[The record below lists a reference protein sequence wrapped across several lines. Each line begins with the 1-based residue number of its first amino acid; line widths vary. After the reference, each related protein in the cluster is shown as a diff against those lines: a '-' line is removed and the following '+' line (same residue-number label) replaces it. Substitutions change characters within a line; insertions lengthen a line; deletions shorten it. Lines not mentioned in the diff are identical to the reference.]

1 MRAAKR
7 PQIALDPDEIP
18 TKWFNI
24 AHHIDIPPPQEP
36 DPAYIP
42 QPDPLDGAK
51 RMDLLPKILVG
62 SCLEMEASTQE
73 WIPIPGEVIDLFLRV
88 ARPRPLMRAIGL
100 ENALN
105 LPTNVKLFYKT
116 EFFSPPGSHKL
127 NTALAQVFFAK
138 NEGFSGVSTET
149 GAGQWGSALAFACS
163 IVEMECNVFWV
174 RSAYER
180 FPERLKLM
188 KLYGAKVEA
197 SPSKKTKIGR
207 AQLEKDPHHPGSLG
221 LAISEGLEIAMER
234 GEEIRYSLGSVL
246 NYVLIQQTIIGLE
259 VQKQLELAGEHP
271 THMISCLGGGS
282 NFGGFALPFVPE
294 VLKKKSEI
302 EFIAVNTKEVPNL
315 TGDYRYDF
323 ADHGGLTPTL
333 KMLTLGHE
341 FSMPSL
347 PAEGLLYHAAAPSI
361 SVLVKKGVITPAALD
376 WSPTQEMARLFI
388 QKEGFIPAPESAY
401 AIAQAIE
408 TARAAKTAS
417 TDATIVFNVS
427 GHGLLGLDSF

>member
-1 MRAAKR
+1 MSSAKK
-7 PQIALDPDEIP
+7 PQISLDPDDIP

-24 AHHIDIPPPQEP
+24 AHYIDIPPPIEP
-36 DPAYIP
+36 DQDQLPI
-42 QPDPLDGAK
+42 PDPLEGEK
-51 RMDLLPKILVG
+51 RIDMLPKILIG

-105 LPTNVKLFYKT
+105 LPASVKLFYKT

-127 NTALAQVFFAK
+127 NTALAQVYFAK
-138 NEGFSGVSTET
+138 NEGYSGVSTET
-149 GAGQWGSALAFACS
+149 GAGQWGSALSFACS
-163 IVEMECNVFWV
+163 LLEMECKVFWV
-174 RSAYER
+174 RSAYDR

-188 KLYGAKVEA
+188 KLYGAEVEA
-197 SPSKKTKIGR
+197 SPSNKTKIGR
-207 AQLEKDPHHPGSLG
+207 ALLEKDPQHPGSLG
-221 LAISEGLEIAMER
+221 LAISEGLEIAKDR
-234 GEEIRYSLGSVL
+234 GDEIRYSLGSVL
-246 NYVLIQQTIIGLE
+246 NHVLIQQTIIGLE
-259 VQKQLELAGEHP
+259 VQKQLELGGEQP

-282 NFGGFALPFVPE
+282 NFGGLALPFIPE

-315 TGDYRYDF
+315 TGTYRYDF
-323 ADHGGLTPTL
+323 ADHASLTPML

-361 SVLVKKGVITPAALD
+361 SVLVQKGIVTPTALE
-376 WSPTQEMARLFI
+376 WPTTQEMAQLFI
-388 QKEGFIPAPESAY
+388 RKEGFIPAPESSY
-401 AIAQAIE
+401 AVAQAIE
-408 TARAAKTAS
+408 TARTAMAAGTE
-417 TDATIVFNVS
+417 ATIVFNVS

>member
-1 MRAAKR
+1 MSPFKR

-24 AHHIDIPPPQEP
+24 AHYIDIPPPKEPDQAQLPEP
-36 DPAYIP
+36 DP
-42 QPDPLDGAK
+42 LEGEK
-51 RMDLLPKILVG
+51 RIDMLPKILIG
-62 SCLEMEASTQE
+62 ACLEMEASTQE

-100 ENALN
+100 ENALK
-105 LPTNVKLFYKT
+105 LPANVKLFYKT

-138 NEGFSGVSTET
+138 NEGYSGVSTET
-149 GAGQWGSALAFACS
+149 GAGQWGSALSFACS
-163 IVEMECNVFWV
+163 LLEMECKVFWV

-188 KLYGAKVEA
+188 NLYGAKVKA
-197 SPSKKTKIGR
+197 SPSHTTKIGR
-207 AQLEKDPHHPGSLG
+207 AMLEKDPHHPGSLG
-221 LAISEGLEIAMER
+221 LAISEGLEVAKEQ
-234 GEEIRYSLGSVL
+234 GDEIRYLLGSVL
-246 NYVLIQQTIIGLE
+246 NHVLIQQTIIGLE
-259 VQKQLELAGEHP
+259 VQKQLELGGEQP

-282 NFGGFALPFVPE
+282 NFGGFTLPFVPT
-294 VLKKKSEI
+294 VLKKKREI

-315 TGDYRYDF
+315 TGTYRYDF
-323 ADHGGLTPTL
+323 ADHASLTPML

-347 PAEGLLYHAAAPSI
+347 PAEGLLYHAAAPAI
-361 SVLVKKGVITPAALD
+361 SVLVQQGVVTPTALE
-376 WSPTQEMARLFI
+376 WSMVQEGARLFI
-388 QKEGFIPAPESAY
+388 RKEGFIPAPESAY
-401 AIAQAIE
+401 AVAQAIE
-408 TARAAKTAS
+408 TAQAAKTAR
-417 TDATIVFNVS
+417 TEATIVFNVS